1 MCGSRLMSPTASLR
15 RFDTAELAVLL
26 RSAAAARPARS
37 LALAAVTL
45 NTTERARPRMLFR
58 LRRAPRRSHVAV
70 LLHEDPDDEALIELP
85 PSPPPPCPC
94 MARNFTEPPPPPPP
108 CNKGAPPPSP
118 PPLPWP
124 DCGCADAPVLR
135 VVEP

>member
-1 MCGSRLMSPTASLR
+1 MAWSDRRSRVAGELR
-15 RFDTAELAVLL
+15 DHRT
-26 RSAAAARPARS
+26 
-37 LALAAVTL
+37 AVTL

-70 LLHEDPDDEALIELP
+70 LLHEDPNDEAFIELP

-94 MARNFTEPPPPPPP
+94 MAHNFTEPPPPPPP
-108 CNKGAPPPSP
+108 CKGAPPPSP